1 MSNNYFIRKYG
12 GGQPAPVIA
21 APQAPYQAPQAAA
34 DLEGK
39 RASTAKTIQDMQL
52 DPRRLAIA
60 ERNAA
65 IEAEKLDQARQQS
78 QRERA
83 LARAPLDA
91 LNDQL
96 RRTWDLY
103 SKGPGATPAWSASS
117 LADFNPYSDANSRFN
132 AAAAGIGEMGRGAF
146 RVPGQGSQS
155 DKELQAFI
163 EANQPSASDTDAK
176 IREKLGNLER
186 RLGAQYRALGVDYKP
201 YRPGTKPKG
210 PPVTANAPRKAP
222 AAPSDVQA
230 ILNKYG
236 VR

>member
-1 MSNNYFIRKYG
+1 MSDNYFIRKYG

-21 APQAPYQAPQAAA
+21 APQAPYQAAQAAA
-34 DLEGK
+34 ELEGK
-39 RASTAKTIQDMQL
+39 RVSAAKARQDMQL
-52 DPRRLAIA
+52 DPQRIALDRQKMAIDA
-60 ERNAA
+60 ER
-65 IEAEKLDQARQQS
+65 LDRERQQS

-96 RRTWDLY
+96 RRAWDLY
-103 SKGPGATPAWSASS
+103 AQGPGATPAWSARS
-117 LADFNPYSDANSRFN
+117 LADFNPYSETNSRFN

-210 PPVTANAPRKAP
+210 PPVTASAPRKAP
-222 AAPSDVQA
+222 AAAPDVQA